1 VESKYNHLI
10 EMVNLSLKNEPSNL
24 VITEEDLKL
33 IKANQLSGLAVSSL
47 KEELQEKSI
56 YQNLKRD
63 YYLYIKIDEIQKTL
77 IEELRNLFN
86 DNKIDFIFL
95 KGSYLKTL
103 YPETYLRS
111 MGDIDVLVR
120 KDKMEEIH
128 KILEDNGFSNWT
140 NSSSHDCFM
149 KNKINVEIHP
159 LLDSDFSNE
168 YQDLFIKPW
177 SYTYK
182 LNEYEYQLYPE
193 YNFFYQLYHLTK
205 HLYHSGVGYRS
216 IIDLYLLLKANEKAI
231 NEERFKEIFNKFP
244 HSKFINNILV
254 IINNN
259 FSNELLNEIHKNDR
273 ILIASHRDFLDFLFE
288 AGTHGTGE
296 GHNLFIGDIA
306 RRHNKKEWIVF
317 TKIKFL
323 FSKTFL
329 PYKQMKGMYRYLV
342 KCPILLPFAWIARF
356 FKLLFSKTSR
366 SKLKRLEVS
375 KEEVL
380 RVEEIFKNIGIN

>member
-1 VESKYNHLI
+1 
-10 EMVNLSLKNEPSNL
+10 MVNLSLKNEPSNL

-103 YPETYLRS
+103 YPESYLRS

-128 KILEDNGFSNWT
+128 KILEENGFSNWT
-140 NSSSHDCFM
+140 NSSSHDCFI

-159 LLDSDFSNE
+159 LLDSDFSDE

-193 YNFFYQLYHLTK
+193 YNFFYQLYHLIK

-216 IIDLYLLLKANEKAI
+216 IIDLYLLLKTNENEI
-231 NEERFKEIFNKFP
+231 NEERFNEIYYRFPNKEFVL
-244 HSKFINNILV
+244 NIAV
-254 IINNN
+254 IINDIFKENCLKTILKN
-259 FSNELLNEIHKNDR
+259 AKIERVILNQFIDY
-273 ILIASHRDFLDFLFE
+273 IFE

-296 GHNLFIGDIA
+296 DHNMFIGDIA
-306 RRHNKKEWIVF
+306 RKHKRKEWIVF

-329 PYKQMKGMYRYLV
+329 PYKQMKGMYRYLI

-356 FKLLFSKTSR
+356 FKLLFSKRSR

-375 KEEVL
+375 KTEIMK
-380 RVEEIFKNIGIN
+380 VEDLFNKIGIKNQEIA